1 MRCNG
6 KTLAKECQKVRDGK
20 SDLRKS
26 AKRCGYSIKQ
36 FRRKYSEFLSKGED
50 SFVHGNKGKS
60 STRRISEEIREAII
74 RDYSDM
80 YSSFN
85 FTHFHEKIE
94 GKYNASR
101 SAVYRILTDAGLRS
115 PMCHRK
121 KRKKEKAHPS
131 RPRRT
136 VFGQLVQVDATFY
149 DFFNDGRSYALHA
162 AIDDATGNF
171 VGMWMDDEETLNG
184 YYHVLQQMLMKYG
197 ICDQWYTDRRTIFV
211 YQRKGSE
218 MTEGSEAGVQFAK
231 WCDELGIELIET
243 SVSQAKGRIER
254 SWRTFKGRW
263 INELPLMGITTMEQF
278 NERVQ
283 EIMEMHNGK
292 FGIDPSETEN
302 GFVPLEMSR
311 EELDRILTRRLKR
324 MADKGS
330 CFSIREKKV
339 QLIKDDGNILVVEP
353 KTIVEIRITWTGEIF
368 GYYNHEYY
376 RIKEIDPKAAFVC
389 SVSEQSLKGPAP
401 TSKKQNKPS
410 LDHPWRH
417 MKI

>member
-1 MRCNG
+1 MRCNER
-6 KTLAKECQKVRDGK
+6 TLAKECQKVQDGK

-36 FRRKYSEFLSKGED
+36 FRRKYSEFLSKGEG
-50 SFVHGNKGKS
+50 SFVHGNRGKS
-60 STRRISEEIREAII
+60 SAQKLSEDIREAII
-74 RDYSDM
+74 KDYSDM

-85 FTHFHEKIE
+85 FTHFHEKIAE
-94 GKYNASR
+94 KYNVSK
-101 SAVYRILTDAGLRS
+101 SAVYRILTEAGFRS
-115 PMCHRK
+115 PMCQRK

-131 RPRRT
+131 RPRRMA
-136 VFGQLVQVDATFY
+136 FGQLIQVDATFY
-149 DFFNDGRSYALHA
+149 DFFNDGKVYALHA

-171 VGMWMDDEETLNG
+171 VGMWMDEEETLNG
-184 YYHVLQQMLMKYG
+184 YYHVLQQMLLKYG
-197 ICDQWYTDRRTIFV
+197 ICDQWYTDRRTVFV

-218 MTEGSEAGVQFAK
+218 MTEGSEEGVQFAK
-231 WCDELGIELIET
+231 WCDDLGIELIET

-263 INELPLMGITTMEQF
+263 KNELPLMGITTMELF

-283 EIMEMHNGK
+283 EIMEMHNER
-292 FGIDPSETEN
+292 FGTDPSEIEN
-302 GFVPLEMSR
+302 GFVPLEMSK
-311 EELDRILTRRLKR
+311 EELDRILTRREKR

-330 CFSIREKKV
+330 CFSIRKKKV

-368 GYYNHEYY
+368 GYHNHEYY
-376 RIKEIDPKAAFVC
+376 RTKEIDPKPALVSSF
-389 SVSEQSLKGPAP
+389 SEQSPKGPVP